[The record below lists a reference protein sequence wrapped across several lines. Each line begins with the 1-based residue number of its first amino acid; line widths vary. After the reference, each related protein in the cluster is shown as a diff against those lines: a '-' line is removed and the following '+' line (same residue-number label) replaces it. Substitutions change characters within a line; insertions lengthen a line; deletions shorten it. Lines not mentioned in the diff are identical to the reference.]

1 MPAPFPTDHRIGR
14 LHVPSAIPQEGK
26 RKINKSASRSN
37 CRPIQGFFAMT
48 MLNTARA
55 RATTAPV
62 IPRTARFL
70 LKRIGRLLNHWIS
83 AVIEQRARQADI
95 IVLRHFSDRELKDIG
110 LTRGDLGEGLAE
122 AARYRIRMQ
131 PSKRS

>member
-1 MPAPFPTDHRIGR
+1 
-14 LHVPSAIPQEGK
+14 
-26 RKINKSASRSN
+26 
-37 CRPIQGFFAMT
+37 MT
-48 MLNTARA
+48 MLNTARPS
-55 RATTAPV
+55 ATTASA

-131 PSKRS
+131 RWVAPERYR